1 MKRAYLILDPSY
13 SRRWTKSHKKLLEIT
28 IAFTLAEFLQEK
40 HLLGKI
46 LLVAVKGSNNKTIQ
60 KINKKYRGQDKATNI
75 LSFENLDWESDLL
88 LEQTLEDTS
97 KLYLLEPLH
106 IRQVS
111 NITEE
116 TSPVLDLGNL
126 VLSLEKIEEEAKNFN
141 RDFLEYLAFIT
152 IHGTLHLLGFDHK
165 EDEEAL
171 IMSNFET
178 KILKRLS
185 GNFSLDKL

>member
-13 SRRWTKSHKKLLEIT
+13 SRRWTKSHKKLLETT
-28 IAFTLAEFLQEK
+28 IAFTLAEFLQDK
-40 HLLGKI
+40 NLLGTI
-46 LLVAVKGSNNKTIQ
+46 LLIAVKGSNNSNIQ

-88 LEQTLEDTS
+88 LEQTLEATS
-97 KLYLLEPLH
+97 KLYLLEPSK
-106 IRQVS
+106 ITPIT
-111 NITEE
+111 NITQE
-116 TSPVLDLGNL
+116 TSPLLDLGNL

-152 IHGTLHLLGFDHK
+152 IHGTLHLLGFDHE
-165 EDEEAL
+165 EDDEAL
-171 IMSNFET
+171 IMSNLER